1 MIIGSAVGFLSFR
14 QSQKDFSLGR
24 VNKTSNKLVF
34 FWNEPISEY
43 DVAFTFKNLITDYNC
58 KSPQQVV
65 EASIK
70 NANIESANQSKL
82 YDAIVL
88 APGDRDMAIIW
99 KDKSKDNS
107 IARVKKNEGK
117 LVFVECEPLAN
128 YDIAGKYNVSGVG
141 QQIILGTCPTHQEKV
156 DNLIR
161 KSNKKNL
168 EFDGVIYGSSQNDLA
183 IKFK

>member
-43 DVAFTFKNLITDYNC
+43 DVAFTFKNLIPDYNC